1 MVGINLTGAQ
11 TQSTLGLGATTGGMA
26 AAGGLPMGQ
35 MPMGQSQQA
44 NPFMAGMMGG
54 SGLGMQNQYNAPIAP
69 PSEAEILS
77 AMMNTMQPID
87 RFIIS
92 QNMPLFVEMIAN
104 ITAFSLLNVLKNSTF
119 KIEDDTISLDVAS
132 LPSDLQ
138 TLSSENIISKLNNMQ
153 NISQQTVTVAMQER
167 DRIISLS
174 QQSLMQGMLNSALA
188 DTTMLETVGS
198 GVGSAVRSA
207 FGFR

>member
-11 TQSTLGLGATTGGMA
+11 TQSTLGLGAATGGMPA
-26 AAGGLPMGQ
+26 VGGLPMGQ
-35 MPMGQSQQA
+35 PQQA

-69 PSEAEILS
+69 PSESEILS

-167 DRIISLS
+167 DRIIALS
-174 QQSLMQGMLNSALA
+174 QQSLMQGMLNSALT

>member
-1 MVGINLTGAQ
+1 
-11 TQSTLGLGATTGGMA
+11 
-26 AAGGLPMGQ
+26 MGQ
-35 MPMGQSQQA
+35 PQQV

-69 PSEAEILS
+69 PSETEILS

-167 DRIISLS
+167 DRIIALS
-174 QQSLMQGMLNSALA
+174 QQSLMQGMLNSALS

>member
-1 MVGINLTGAQ
+1 
-11 TQSTLGLGATTGGMA
+11 
-26 AAGGLPMGQ
+26 
-35 MPMGQSQQA
+35 
-44 NPFMAGMMGG
+44 
-54 SGLGMQNQYNAPIAP
+54 
-69 PSEAEILS
+69 
-77 AMMNTMQPID
+77 
-87 RFIIS
+87 
-92 QNMPLFVEMIAN
+92 MPLFVEMIAN

-167 DRIISLS
+167 DRIIALS

>member
-11 TQSTLGLGATTGGMA
+11 TQSTLGLGASTGGMP

-35 MPMGQSQQA
+35 PQQV
-44 NPFMAGMMGG
+44 NPFMTGMMGG

-69 PSEAEILS
+69 PSETEILS

-167 DRIISLS
+167 DRIIALS
-174 QQSLMQGMLNSALA
+174 QQSLMQGMLNSALS

>member
-1 MVGINLTGAQ
+1 MVGINLTGTQ
-11 TQSTLGLGATTGGMA
+11 TQSTLGLGSTQTQPVGGI
-26 AAGGLPMGQ
+26 P
-35 MPMGQSQQA
+35 PQSQGV
-44 NPFMAGMMGG
+44 NPFMTGVMGG
-54 SGLGMQNQYNAPIAP
+54 AGIQNQYNAPLAP
-69 PSEAEILS
+69 PSETEILS
-77 AMMNTMQPID
+77 AMLNTMQPID

-119 KIEDDTISLDVAS
+119 KIDDDTISLDVAS

-138 TLSSENIISKLNNMQ
+138 TLSAENIISKLNNMQ

-167 DRIISLS
+167 DRIIALS

-188 DTTMLETVGS
+188 DTTMLESVGS